1 MLFIIHSTHY
11 KTDTS
16 KHAFIWL
23 FHGWKLNPQLPAQ
36 NQKTLHSRE
45 TIGNFFA
52 PLSIT
57 AHQWLIII
65 GYLRK

>member
-1 MLFIIHSTHY
+1 MILL
-11 KTDTS
+11 TS
-16 KHAFIWL
+16 PKSEDV
-23 FHGWKLNPQLPAQ
+23 AQ
-36 NQKTLHSRE
+36 QTLDNIDVDEE
-45 TIGNFFA
+45 TIGNFFT